1 MFLDIEINFKKE
13 KKEMLEKCICATG
26 ALLHSAFVPV
36 VHAEQKENEVQ
47 RSTEDTIWDR
57 LKSVAHIK

>member
-1 MFLDIEINFKKE
+1 
-13 KKEMLEKCICATG
+13 MLEKCICVTG